1 MCYTKM
7 TFIIVIIQVKEKVQ
21 AFLQSLNKDQNVQ
34 NRILNSKFDSDKM
47 KEMVSI
53 PYNIWN
59 LDQTFMTF
67 DLMI

>member
-1 MCYTKM
+1 M

-53 PYNIWN
+53 PYIIWN

>member
-1 MCYTKM
+1 M

-47 KEMVSI
+47 EEMVSI